1 MEKSELKNMNALIPG
16 TELDSK
22 LRSFSLLNSP
32 IMWRELFISQGLP
45 WTPEGTQYLTSF
57 LQT

>member
-1 MEKSELKNMNALIPG
+1 MEKSELQNMNVLIPG
-16 TELDSK
+16 TELDNK
-22 LRSFSLLNSP
+22 LRSLLNSP
-32 IMWRELFISQGLP
+32 IVLKEFLVSPGLP